1 MRKLGTAAA
10 LAALLATAAAAS
22 AQGGWRDKPPAQW
35 TKEEAEQILIDSPWA
50 QTVAPGGGAIGLGG
64 TRALSTPDKAITVRL
79 RSALPVRLAM
89 MRLRQLHEKYDR
101 MSEPKRAEFDEK
113 NGPLL
118 ECPACADNYVV
129 ALLPPPG
136 GRLTLPRA
144 LLSASP
150 AKVKLY
156 VQLLNDRGERRE
168 ALHYAPPKSPT
179 GEAVFFFARLGEGG
193 RPLLTT
199 ESRKLVVTVGP
210 EILEGETRLNRFEFD
225 VAQMLVGGRVE
236 F

>member
-1 MRKLGTAAA
+1 MRAFGAASA
-10 LAALLATAAAAS
+10 FAALLAVAAAS
-22 AQGGWRDKPPAQW
+22 AQSDWRDKPPAQW

-50 QTVAPGGGAIGLGG
+50 QTLAPGGGAIGLGG
-64 TRALSTPDKAITVRL
+64 TRAVSTPDKALTVRL

-89 MRLRQLHEKYDR
+89 MRLRQLSEKYDR
-101 MSEPKRAEFDEK
+101 MSESKRAEFDEK

-118 ECPACADNYVV
+118 ECPACADHYVV

-150 AKVKLY
+150 AKIKLY
-156 VQLLNDRGERRE
+156 VQLLNESGERRD
-168 ALHYAPPKSPT
+168 AVHYAPPKSPT
-179 GEAVFFFARLGEGG
+179 GEAVFFFPRFDEQG
-193 RPLLTT
+193 RPLLKP

-210 EILEGETRLNRFEFD
+210 EILEGETRLNRFEFE
-225 VAQMLVGGRVE
+225 VPKMLVGGRVE